1 MRAIHSQGLA
11 VVDVVSPSCVLI
23 IGFFWRRASHGRLPV
38 LAKFLYS
45 EYSVAKDDFDDFA
58 VPPATTLSVWV
69 Y

>member
-45 EYSVAKDDFDDFA
+45 EYRLPKMISMILRFFRQ
-58 VPPATTLSVWV
+58 TR
-69 Y
+69 